1 MKLTSQQHQVGVG
14 LIEVL
19 VALLILAV
27 AILGFSALQ
36 MNALRTTDESIMR
49 SRAMTVMRSGA
60 EVMRLHHDTID
71 DFKAKIGELQG
82 NPKATPS
89 TNCMSNDC
97 TFTALAQYDAIMLH
111 NYAVDN
117 EVRINIDTCAGTS
130 GNQTRQ
136 CMIVS
141 WGDTQPDFNGNT
153 NSCANANGLY
163 QARATCFIME
173 AY

>member
-1 MKLTSQQHQVGVG
+1 MKLTSQQHQAGIG

-36 MNALRTTDESIMR
+36 MNALRTTDESILR

-60 EVMRLHHDTID
+60 EVMRLHHDVID
-71 DFKAKIGELQG
+71 DFKSQLNSLQG
-82 NPKATPS
+82 QSKATPD
-89 TNCMSNDC
+89 TDCMDNDC
-97 TFTALAQYDAIMLH
+97 TFAELAQYDATMLH
-111 NYAVDN
+111 NYAFDN
-117 EVRINIDTCAGTS
+117 EVQINIDTCAGTS